1 MSAIG
6 LGLDTTFDDTSVAI
20 LRGKREVLSNLT
32 LSQYQDHEEFG
43 GVVPERASRKH
54 LEVINQ
60 LIAVALKEAQLDF
73 SKIDYIAVSNH
84 PGLLGSLLVGL
95 TVAKSLAYTL
105 QCPLIGVNHVEAHP
119 YANVLTH
126 GEMPFPVLHLVVA
139 GGHTLLIKAKTH
151 FDYKII
157 GRSLDDAA
165 GECVDKVAKMYG
177 HPMPGGPVVDRAAL
191 EFSGDTYDFPRP
203 LLHKNGHNFSFSGL
217 KTAMLR
223 FREKHLENPSSRVN
237 NGKQLPEEGPVLAS
251 FFQSVIDVL
260 IHKTF
265 KAAETHGLKN
275 ISVSGGLAASR
286 KLRSA
291 FETEAAR
298 KRINLFYPP
307 PNLCTDN
314 AAMVTCLAAHRF
326 EVEQFDDL
334 TLDAFPNLIS

>member
-1 MSAIG
+1 
-6 LGLDTTFDDTSVAI
+6 
-20 LRGKREVLSNLT
+20 
-32 LSQYQDHEEFG
+32 
-43 GVVPERASRKH
+43 
-54 LEVINQ
+54 
-60 LIAVALKEAQLDF
+60 
-73 SKIDYIAVSNH
+73 
-84 PGLLGSLLVGL
+84 
-95 TVAKSLAYTL
+95 
-105 QCPLIGVNHVEAHP
+105 
-119 YANVLTH
+119 
-126 GEMPFPVLHLVVA
+126 
-139 GGHTLLIKAKTH
+139 
-151 FDYKII
+151 
-157 GRSLDDAA
+157 
-165 GECVDKVAKMYG
+165 
-177 HPMPGGPVVDRAAL
+177 
-191 EFSGDTYDFPRP
+191 
-203 LLHKNGHNFSFSGL
+203 
-217 KTAMLR
+217 
-223 FREKHLENPSSRVN
+223 VN

-286 KLRSA
+286 KLRST

>member
-20 LRGKREVLSNLT
+20 LRGKREILSNLT
-32 LSQYQDHEEFG
+32 LSQYKEHEEFG

-54 LEVINQ
+54 LEVIHHI
-60 LIAVALKEAQLDF
+60 IAGALKEADLDF
-73 SKIDYIAVSNH
+73 SGIDYIAVSNY

-119 YANVLTH
+119 YANVLEH
-126 GEMPFPVLHLVVA
+126 GKMQFPILHLVVA
-139 GGHTLLIKAKTH
+139 GGHTLLIHARGH

-157 GRSLDDAA
+157 GRSVDDAA
-165 GECVDKVAKMYG
+165 GECVDKVAKMFG
-177 HPMPGGPVVDRAAL
+177 HSMPGGPVVDRAAM
-191 EFSGDTYDFPRP
+191 EFPGDEYDFPRP
-203 LLHKNGHNFSFSGL
+203 MLHKKAHNFSFSGL

-223 FREKHLENPSSRVN
+223 FKEKSQSTSSSSFDSPDRLQED
-237 NGKQLPEEGPVLAS
+237 GTVLAS

-265 KAAETHGLKN
+265 NAAEAYGLNK

-286 KLRSA
+286 KLRLA
-291 FETEAAR
+291 FEAESAR
-298 KRINLFYPP
+298 KGVNLFYPP

-314 AAMVTCLAAHRF
+314 AAMVTCLAAHRY
-326 EVEQFDDL
+326 EAELFDDL
-334 TLDAFPNLIS
+334 TLDAFANLN